1 MPDQLQTLRVSCRGG
16 LDTNRD
22 VLEQA
27 ATAPGSAI
35 HLINYEPALV
45 GGYQR
50 VNGYT
55 HSYGTIAG
63 TGDVLGLA
71 IQNGMGIIGARR
83 PSTGGDFLYKW
94 NTVSS
99 SWDVINT
106 VARPVSADVKKIRFS
121 KYNWTGPTI
130 VGCDGEDFAFRYH
143 INSAG
148 SASYAEISTSPAPA
162 KPKFS
167 AAFKNRLFLAGNE
180 GEESLLYYSA
190 SNADTDFTTASGGG
204 VINVGFPINAIKPF
218 RDALFIFG
226 TNNIKRLTGN
236 AASSFVVTPVTD
248 DMGCVAGGDSVV
260 EIAGD
265 LLFLG
270 PDGIRPIA
278 GTDKIGDVQ
287 LETISK
293 RIQGLIRDNIDT
305 FSLDK
310 FSSVVIRSK
319 SQFRYFF
326 DSGDGSGI
334 LGGLRETQGRMGFEF
349 STLLG
354 FNVTCA
360 DSGYIG
366 KTEFVLHGDAS
377 GRVFDHDSGKSQNG
391 IEVVSVFQTP
401 FIDFGDTEV
410 RKNLHSLSIFLDTK
424 EAADIQFSLLYD
436 YEDINTFNPANF
448 AIRDPGTSATFNES
462 LFDSTAEYDG
472 TASPVVRKY
481 VSGSGRSVSLRFVT
495 TTIQA
500 AHAIQG
506 FVVMFGLGDKR

>member
-1 MPDQLQTLRVSCRGG
+1 MPDQLQTFKVSCRGG

-27 ATAPGSAI
+27 TNSPGSAI

-55 HSYGTIAG
+55 HNYGTIPG
-63 TGDVLGLA
+63 TGDVLGLS
-71 IQNGMGIIGARR
+71 ILNGMGIVGARR
-83 PSTGGDFLYKW
+83 PAAGGNFLYIW
-94 NTVSS
+94 NSGTS

-106 VARPVSADVKKIRFS
+106 VARPISANVKKIRFS
-121 KYNWTGPTI
+121 KYSWTGPTI
-130 VGCDGEDFAFRYH
+130 IGCDGEDFAFRYH
-143 INSAG
+143 IAANG
-148 SASYAEISTSPAPA
+148 STSYAEISTSPAPA
-162 KPKFS
+162 KPKYS
-167 AAFKNRLFLAGNE
+167 AAFKNRLFLAGND
-180 GEESLLYYSA
+180 GEESQLYYSA
-190 SNADTDFTTASGGG
+190 SNDDTDFTVANGGG
-204 VINVGFPINAIKPF
+204 ALNVGFPINAIKPF
-218 RDALFIFG
+218 RDALYIFG
-226 TNNIKRLTGN
+226 TNNIKRLRGN
-236 AASSFVVTPVTD
+236 APASFVVEPVTD
-248 DMGCVAGGDSVV
+248 DLGCVAGGDSVV

-293 RIQGLIRDNIDT
+293 RIQGLVRDNINT
-305 FSLDK
+305 FSLEK
-310 FSSVVIRSK
+310 FSAVVIRSK

-334 LGGLRETQGRMGFEF
+334 LGGLRETQGKMGFEF

-354 FNVTCA
+354 FTVSCI
-360 DSGYIG
+360 DSGYLG
-366 KTEFVLHGDAS
+366 KTEVVLHGDTQ

-391 IEVVSVFQTP
+391 VEVTSVFQTP
-401 FIDFGDTEV
+401 FIDFGDTET
-410 RKNLHSLSIFLDTK
+410 RKNLHSVSIFLDTK
-424 EAADIQFSLLYD
+424 EAADIQFSLIYD

-448 AIRDPGTSATFNES
+448 AINDPGTSATFNES
-462 LFDSTAEYDG
+462 LYDSTAEYDG

-495 TTIQA
+495 TTVQA
-500 AHAIQG
+500 SHAIQG
-506 FVVMFGLGDKR
+506 FVVTFGLGDKR